1 MCSNEVVVVKS
12 LISSQK
18 HTCTLSL
25 ILNFVR
31 LFVSDCFL
39 LIFDNICEAKSSHNI
54 EKRV

>member
-18 HTCTLSL
+18 NTCTLSL

>member
-1 MCSNEVVVVKS
+1 MVVVKS
-12 LISSQK
+12 LISTSQK

-25 ILNFVR
+25 ILNFDR

-39 LIFDNICEAKSSHNI
+39 LIFDTIFKAKSSYNI